1 MLEPKSM
8 QRIRATLAALPKGLV
23 LACSVLLT
31 IGIGVLDFVTG
42 TYLSFSL
49 FYLLPVGVV
58 SWRLGRNIGVAMA
71 LFTAEVGL
79 AGDMASGT
87 GHGFAPV
94 WNAGARLGVFIT
106 VALILNRLT
115 EALQAAHDLARTDA
129 LTGAANARW
138 FADVARLELAGSH
151 RYRTALTLAYLDLDN
166 FKNVND
172 TLGHSV
178 GDELLR
184 TVAETLSEQL
194 RPSDLVARVGGDEF
208 AVLLPHTNTDEA
220 KAAFERI
227 RATLRQQM
235 TDHGWDVTF
244 SVGIASVTRMVGSI
258 DDLLAY
264 ADQLMYRAK
273 REGKDRIICDGAP
286 AVDPPLRS
294 VL

>member
-1 MLEPKSM
+1 M
-8 QRIRATLAALPKGLV
+8 QRIRAALAALPKGLV

-31 IGIGVLDFVTG
+31 VGIGVLDFVTG

-49 FYLLPVGVV
+49 FYLLPVGLV

-87 GHGFAPV
+87 GHGFVPV

-106 VALILNRLT
+106 VALILTRLT

-194 RPSDLVARVGGDEF
+194 RPRDLVARMGGDEF

-220 KAAFERI
+220 KVAFERI
-227 RATLRQQM
+227 RSELGRQM
-235 TDHGWDVTF
+235 SDRGWDVTF

-273 REGKDRIICDGAP
+273 RDGKDRIICDGAP
-286 AVDPPLRS
+286 AADPPLRS
-294 VL
+294 VR